1 MSQNVFHLPPFSFY
15 HLAMEPVRILQIS
28 YSMDLGGAESLIM
41 NLYRHIDRSRV
52 QFDFLLHCP
61 EGSAYEKEIREL
73 GGRIFR
79 IPRYLLYNK
88 LSYEKNL
95 TSFLESHP
103 EYRII
108 HDHLM
113 DSASETLRVAGR
125 MGRITIAHSHTADVP
140 FSAGELLRS
149 FLRRDLWKIADYRFA
164 CSEEAGKWLYR
175 GKADFTVLR
184 NGIETKAFGFDMKE
198 RERVRKEL
206 GIPESAFVVGTVGRM
221 VRYKNQARLP
231 GIIGELEKTGTDT
244 RLLLVGD
251 GPEKE
256 EIVKNAGRLG
266 VSDHL
271 IFTGPRK
278 DVTGLLMGM
287 DAFVL
292 PSLYEG
298 LGIVLVEAQA
308 SGLPCIFT
316 DSIPAD
322 VDIIPELVHRV
333 ALSDPDSTWARTLL
347 DARPI
352 ENRET
357 AAGTVEGKGY
367 DIKTSASQLQEFYL
381 SL

>member
-1 MSQNVFHLPPFSFY
+1 
-15 HLAMEPVRILQIS
+15 
-28 YSMDLGGAESLIM
+28 MDLGGAESLIM

-95 TSFLESHP
+95 TSFLGSHP

-125 MGRITIAHSHTADVP
+125 MGRLTIAHSHTADVP

-256 EIVKNAGRLG
+256 EIMKNAGRLG

-322 VDIIPELVHRV
+322 VDIIPELIHRV

-347 DARPI
+347 DVRPM